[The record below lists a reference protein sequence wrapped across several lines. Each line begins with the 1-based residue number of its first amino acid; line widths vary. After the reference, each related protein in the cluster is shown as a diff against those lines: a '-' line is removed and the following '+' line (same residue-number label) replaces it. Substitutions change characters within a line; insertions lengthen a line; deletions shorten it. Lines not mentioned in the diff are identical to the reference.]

1 MQLFEQ
7 NFVLW
12 GWDLTFE
19 SNRAKLQHSVNN
31 CLGSVAAMSL
41 RMIPVDRLPAIVV
54 IMRIRSST
62 DIYTV
67 IHGNVGVNELLSS
80 LIEAVEVFTQ
90 HQKVEIREEQERA
103 ERELVKW
110 EQDQAYRESLEAD
123 RLVFFFVNYI
133 QLLGFVYC
141 IFDFRAKEEAKR
153 QQAEAET
160 QARKRIEL
168 EKAEEEAKR
177 EAYRKQVEASLP
189 PEPTLSE
196 GDTITKIRFRLPKGE
211 NLERNFHIGT
221 SLKVSNKL

>member
-7 NFVLW
+7 NFILW

-19 SNRAKLQHSVNN
+19 SNRTKLQQAVNN
-31 CLGSVAAMSL
+31 SLGSVAAMSL
-41 RMIPVDRLPAIVV
+41 RMIAVDKLPAIVI
-54 IMRIRSST
+54 IMKIRSST

-123 RLVFFFVNYI
+123 RLIGLFKLIFRFAFIVHFF
-133 QLLGFVYC
+133 LL
-141 IFDFRAKEEAKR
+141 
-153 QQAEAET
+153 
-160 QARKRIEL
+160 
-168 EKAEEEAKR
+168 
-177 EAYRKQVEASLP
+177 
-189 PEPTLSE
+189 
-196 GDTITKIRFRLPKGE
+196 
-211 NLERNFHIGT
+211 
-221 SLKVSNKL
+221 